1 MLWAEFIFRVIVM
14 ERENL
19 ANTGQLKDIA
29 IVRNNLI
36 VYDTGLVRV
45 IRTLARRYST
55 VVLGWDREHS
65 QPYDSDK
72 LKKQILG
79 RSATNNSIDLK
90 ILKLKAPVRAASYVR
105 YLPLVFFFPVF
116 WIWVFINL
124 VIHKPK
130 VVTACDL
137 DTVFPCYV
145 YKKLFRKKLVFYVF
159 DRYALTFIPKKF
171 NLLFNAINTIE
182 ESYSK
187 RSDVL
192 ITVAEKVLA
201 TFKKK
206 PKHCAILM
214 NSPEDHNYGD
224 KGKYRKDRTFRIVY
238 GGHIMHD
245 RSLEIICSAIKG
257 LNNVEFYMHG
267 LLIDKKLLDEISL
280 LPNVKYKGYLTNS
293 DEYYKSIMMA
303 DVMIAVY
310 APGNASYSITMHNK
324 TYEAMMCGIPIITNL
339 SSEFVKNLEFGIIV
353 DYGNVEQ
360 IRTAIV
366 NLRDN
371 PKLCETLG
379 NNGRKAYLEK
389 YNWKIAEKEI
399 YRICDNLLG
408 YS

>member
-1 MLWAEFIFRVIVM
+1 M
-14 ERENL
+14 ERKNL
-19 ANTGQLKDIA
+19 TTDTGQFKDIA

-36 VYDTGLVRV
+36 VYDTGLVRA
-45 IRTLARRYST
+45 IRSLARRYST
-55 VVLGWDREHS
+55 VVLGWDRECNR
-65 QPYDSDK
+65 PYDSDK
-72 LKKQILG
+72 LKKQVLG
-79 RSATNNSIDLK
+79 RASATNNSIDLK

-130 VVTACDL
+130 IVTACDL
-137 DTVFPCYV
+137 DTVFPCYL

-171 NLLFNAINTIE
+171 NLLFRAVNTIE

-206 PKHCAILM
+206 PKHCAILL

-224 KGKYRKDRTFRIVY
+224 KEKYRKDRTFRIVY
-238 GGHIMHD
+238 GGHIMRD
-245 RSLEIICSAIKG
+245 RSLENICSAMKD

-267 LLIDKKLLDEISL
+267 LVIDKKLLDEISL
-280 LPNVKYKGYLTNS
+280 LPNVKYNGYLTNS

-303 DVMIAVY
+303 NVMIAVY
-310 APGNASYSITMHNK
+310 NPGNASYSITMHNK

-339 SSEFVKNLEFGIIV
+339 SSEFVKNLGFGIIV
-353 DYGNVEQ
+353 AYGNVEQ
-360 IRTAIV
+360 IRSAIV

-371 PKLCETLG
+371 RKLCETLG

-389 YNWKIAEKEI
+389 YNWKIAEQEL
-399 YRICDNLLG
+399 YEICDNLLG

>member
-1 MLWAEFIFRVIVM
+1 M
-14 ERENL
+14 ERKNSTN
-19 ANTGQLKDIA
+19 AQLKDIA

-45 IRTLARRYST
+45 IRSLARRYST
-55 VVLGWDREHS
+55 LVIGWDRERS
-65 QPYDSDK
+65 QPYDSDM

-79 RSATNNSIDLK
+79 GGTTNYSIDLK
-90 ILKLKAPVRAASYVR
+90 ILKLKAPVRATSYVR

-116 WIWVFINL
+116 WIWVFMKL

-130 VVTACDL
+130 IVTACDL

-145 YKKLFRKKLVFYVF
+145 YKKLFRKKLVLYVF

-171 NLLFNAINTIE
+171 NLLFSAVNAIE
-182 ESYSK
+182 ESYSN

-192 ITVAEKVLA
+192 ITVAEKVLS

-206 PKHCAILM
+206 PKHCAILL
-214 NSPEDHNYGD
+214 NSPEDHNYGN
-224 KGKYRKDRTFRIVY
+224 KEKYQKQRTFKIVY
-238 GGHIMHD
+238 GGHIMRD
-245 RSLEIICSAIKG
+245 RSLENICSAITD
-257 LNNVEFYMHG
+257 LENVEFYMHG

-310 APGNASYSITMHNK
+310 SPGNASYIITMHNK

-339 SSEFVKNLEFGIIV
+339 SAEFVKDLGFGIIV

-360 IRTAIV
+360 IRSAIIT
-366 NLRDN
+366 LRDN
-371 PKLCETLG
+371 HKLCETLG

-389 YNWKIAEKEI
+389 YNWKIAEKEL
-399 YRICDNLLG
+399 YKICDNLL
-408 YS
+408 S

>member
-1 MLWAEFIFRVIVM
+1 M
-14 ERENL
+14 ERKNSTN
-19 ANTGQLKDIA
+19 AQLKDIA

-45 IRTLARRYST
+45 IRSLARRYST
-55 VVLGWDREHS
+55 LVIGWDRERS
-65 QPYDSDK
+65 QPYDSDR

-79 RSATNNSIDLK
+79 KGTTNNSIDIK

-116 WIWVFINL
+116 WIWVFTKL

-130 VVTACDL
+130 IVTACDL

-145 YKKLFRKKLVFYVF
+145 YKKLFRKKLIFYVF

-171 NLLFNAINTIE
+171 NLLFRAVNTIE
-182 ESYSK
+182 EHYSNG
-187 RSDVL
+187 SDVL

-206 PKHCAILM
+206 PKHCALLL
-214 NSPEDHNYGD
+214 NSPEDHNNGN
-224 KGKYRKDRTFRIVY
+224 KQKYRKDRTFKIVY
-238 GGHIMHD
+238 GGHIMGD
-245 RSLEIICSAIKG
+245 RSLENICSAIKD
-257 LNNVEFYMHG
+257 LENVEFFMHG

-310 APGNASYSITMHNK
+310 APGKSSYSITMHNK

-339 SSEFVKNLEFGIIV
+339 SAEFVKDLGFGIIV
-353 DYGNVEQ
+353 DYGNIEQ
-360 IRTAIV
+360 IRSAIV
-366 NLRDN
+366 TLRDN
-371 PKLCETLG
+371 HKLCETLG

-389 YNWKIAEKEI
+389 YSWKIAEKEL
-399 YRICDNLLG
+399 YKICDNLL
-408 YS
+408 SKS